1 MAARGLVSVTVIS
14 NVQRAGSSNLQSAPN
29 DPTGPGPATYTNG
42 IPAGFARSQQGATA
56 AAAAYV
62 LTGQVLLGLPTTTLD
77 EAVRAISS
85 TASASVQVSTIAQQL
100 DQLRAVLAPGT
111 GPTRYLQAVLATR
124 LDTFTPDRASV
135 SVWSVGVLSRLGVAA
150 PQAGWSTSVFDLVW
164 ERDDWKVATETITAG
179 PAPAL
184 NDGTTPATSE
194 DLAAALDGFVP
205 WGQSR

>member
-1 MAARGLVSVTVIS
+1 M
-14 NVQRAGSSNLQSAPN
+14 
-29 DPTGPGPATYTNG
+29 
-42 IPAGFARSQQGATA
+42 
-56 AAAAYV
+56 
-62 LTGQVLLGLPTTTLD
+62 
-77 EAVRAISS
+77 
-85 TASASVQVSTIAQQL
+85 QVSTTEKQL

-124 LDTFTPDRASV
+124 LDTFAPDRAAV
-135 SVWSVGVLSRLGVAA
+135 SVWSVGVLSRMGVAA

-164 ERDDWKVATETITAG
+164 ERGDWKVAAETITAG

-184 NDGTTPATSE
+184 NDGTAPATSE